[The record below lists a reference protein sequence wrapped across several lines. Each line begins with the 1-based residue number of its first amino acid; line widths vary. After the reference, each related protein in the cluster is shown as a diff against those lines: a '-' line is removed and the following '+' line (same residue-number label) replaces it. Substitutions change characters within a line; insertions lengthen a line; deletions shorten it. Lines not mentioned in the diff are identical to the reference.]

1 MTERVIQSEE
11 ESSASYK
18 HPQSNPTCDASH
30 IKLND
35 VAGPTPSELFLYRS
49 LRNPGLLIG
58 MGFLL
63 SIASVSIFGPLVLEL
78 DPYGQNL
85 LKRLKP
91 PFWMQ
96 GSDPAHLLGTD
107 HLGRDYASRLVHGAR
122 ISLLIGFLVAAVSG
136 FIGVTLG
143 VVAGYFRGSID
154 AAVMFIVTARLAT
167 PIILV
172 ALAVVAVVG
181 SSLQTVILVLGLLLW
196 DRYALVT
203 RAVTLQLREQEYVIA
218 ARAAGFSQSRVLLF
232 TILPNI
238 ANPVIVVATL
248 EMAQAI
254 LLEAALSFLGLGVEA
269 PLPSWGLM
277 VSEGKDYLLFDP
289 WVIAIPGVAL
299 LLLVLSI
306 NLVGDGLRDVTA
318 PEGRT

>member
-1 MTERVIQSEE
+1 MAEQVIQSEDE
-11 ESSASYK
+11 DPAEYRGVQPASTEDTSQFE
-18 HPQSNPTCDASH
+18 P
-30 IKLND
+30 ND
-35 VAGPTPSELFLYRS
+35 IAGPTPFELFTYRS
-49 LRNPGLLIG
+49 LRNA
-58 MGFLL
+58 GFLL
-63 SIASVSIFGPLVLEL
+63 GLGFLLVIAAISILGPMVFEL

-96 GSDPAHLLGTD
+96 GSDPEHLLGTD

-143 VVAGYFRGSID
+143 ILAGYFRGSID
-154 AAVMFIVTARLAT
+154 AAVMFIITARLAT

-218 ARAAGFSQSRVLLF
+218 ARAAGFSQARVLLF
-232 TILPNI
+232 TIFPNI
-238 ANPVIVVATL
+238 ANPIIVVATL

-289 WVIAIPGVAL
+289 WVIAIPGIAL

>member
-1 MTERVIQSEE
+1 MAGRGIPAAKTGAAGFGEIQSN
-11 ESSASYK
+11 S
-18 HPQSNPTCDASH
+18 TIDASH
-30 IKLND
+30 AGLND
-35 VAGPTPSELFLYRS
+35 VAGPTPLELFVHRS
-49 LRNPGLLIG
+49 LHNPGLLLG
-58 MGFLL
+58 SGFLL
-63 SIASVSIFGPLVLEL
+63 TVAAVSILGPLVFEL

-107 HLGRDYASRLVHGAR
+107 HLGRDYLSRLVHGAR

-143 VVAGYFRGSID
+143 IVAGYFRGSVD
-154 AAVMFIVTARLAT
+154 TAVMFIVTARLAT

-172 ALAVVAVVG
+172 ALAVVAVIG
-181 SSLQTVILVLGLLLW
+181 SSLQTVIFVLGLLLW

-218 ARAAGFSQSRVLLF
+218 ARAAGFSQARVLLF
-232 TILPNI
+232 TVLPNI
-238 ANPVIVVATL
+238 ANPIIVVATL

-289 WVIAIPGVAL
+289 WVIAIPGIAL

>member
-1 MTERVIQSEE
+1 MEERAI
-11 ESSASYK
+11 SAEK
-18 HPQSNPTCDASH
+18 ADAAGFGNLQPNAAPDDSDT
-30 IKLND
+30 KLND
-35 VAGPTPSELFLYRS
+35 VAGPTPIELFTHRS
-49 LRNPGLLIG
+49 LRHPGLLIG
-58 MGFLL
+58 AGFLL
-63 SIASVSIFGPLVLEL
+63 AIAVISILGPVVLDL

-96 GSDPAHLLGTD
+96 DSDPAHLLGTD
-107 HLGRDYASRLVHGAR
+107 HLGRDYLSRLIHGAR
-122 ISLLIGFLVAAVSG
+122 ISLLIGILVAAVSG
-136 FIGVTLG
+136 FIGVSLG
-143 VVAGYFRGSID
+143 IIAGYFRGSVD
-154 AAVMFIVTARLAT
+154 AAVMFFVTARLAT

-196 DRYALVT
+196 DRYVLVT

-218 ARAAGFSQSRVLLF
+218 ARAAGFSQARVLLF

-238 ANPVIVVATL
+238 ANPIIVVATL

-289 WVIAIPGVAL
+289 WVIAIPGIAL

>member
-1 MTERVIQSEE
+1 MAGRAVP
-11 ESSASYK
+11 SA
-18 HPQSNPTCDASH
+18 NPNAADLGDLQPDGR
-30 IKLND
+30 LND
-35 VAGPTPSELFLYRS
+35 VAGPTPLELFVHRS
-49 LRNPGLLIG
+49 LRNPGLLLG
-58 MGFLL
+58 TGFLL
-63 SIASVSIFGPLVLEL
+63 TIAVVSIAGPLVFEL
-78 DPYGQNL
+78 DPYGQDL

-91 PFWMQ
+91 PFWMD

-107 HLGRDYASRLVHGAR
+107 HLGRDYLSRLVHGAR
-122 ISLLIGFLVAAVSG
+122 ISLSIGFLVATVSG

-143 VVAGYFRGSID
+143 IVAGYFRGSID
-154 AAVMFIVTARLAT
+154 AAVMFVVTARLAT

-172 ALAVVAVVG
+172 ALAVVAVAG

-203 RAVTLQLREQEYVIA
+203 RSVTLQLREQEFVIA
-218 ARAAGFSQSRVLLF
+218 ARAAGFSHARVLLF
-232 TILPNI
+232 TVLPNI

-289 WVIAIPGVAL
+289 WVIAIPGIAL

-318 PEGRT
+318 PEGRA

>member
-1 MTERVIQSEE
+1 MADRAAPSARM
-11 ESSASYK
+11 SSGGADGAR
-18 HPQSNPTCDASH
+18 SNSTVGSSH
-30 IKLND
+30 AGLDD
-35 VAGPTPSELFLYRS
+35 VAGPTPLELFAHRS
-49 LRNPGLLIG
+49 LRHVGLLLG
-58 MGFLL
+58 AGFLL
-63 SIASVSIFGPLVLEL
+63 TIAAISILGPLVIEL
-78 DPYGQNL
+78 DPYGQDL

-107 HLGRDYASRLVHGAR
+107 HLGRDYLSRLVHGAR
-122 ISLLIGFLVAAVSG
+122 ISLLIGFLVATVSG

-143 VVAGYFRGSID
+143 IVAGYFRGPID

-181 SSLQTVILVLGLLLW
+181 SSLQSVILVLGLLLW

-203 RAVTLQLREQEYVIA
+203 RAVTLQLREQEFVIA
-218 ARAAGFSQSRVLLF
+218 ARAAGFSQARVLLN
-232 TILPNI
+232 TVLPNI
-238 ANPVIVVATL
+238 ANPIIVVATL

-277 VSEGKDYLLFDP
+277 VSEGKDYILFEP
-289 WVIAIPGVAL
+289 WVIAIPGLAL

>member
-1 MTERVIQSEE
+1 MAGRIVP
-11 ESSASYK
+11 SAS
-18 HPQSNPTCDASH
+18 QSAADLGDSQPDDR
-30 IKLND
+30 LND
-35 VAGPTPSELFLYRS
+35 VAGPTPLELFVHRS
-49 LRNPGLLIG
+49 LRNPGLLLG
-58 MGFLL
+58 TGFLFT
-63 SIASVSIFGPLVLEL
+63 IAVVSIVGPLVFEL
-78 DPYGQNL
+78 DPYGQDL
-85 LKRLKP
+85 LKRLRP
-91 PFWMQ
+91 PFWMD
-96 GSDPAHLLGTD
+96 GSDPNHLLGTD
-107 HLGRDYASRLVHGAR
+107 HLGRDYLSRLVHGAR
-122 ISLLIGFLVAAVSG
+122 ISLSIGFLVATVSG

-143 VVAGYFRGSID
+143 IVAGYFRGSID
-154 AAVMFIVTARLAT
+154 AAVMFVVTARLAT

-172 ALAVVAVVG
+172 ALAVVAVAG

-203 RAVTLQLREQEYVIA
+203 RSVTLQLREQEFVIA
-218 ARAAGFSQSRVLLF
+218 ARAAGFSHARVLLF
-232 TILPNI
+232 TVLPNI

-289 WVIAIPGVAL
+289 WVIAIPGIAL

-318 PEGRT
+318 PEGRA

>member
-1 MTERVIQSEE
+1 MAGRVVP
-11 ESSASYK
+11 SAS
-18 HPQSNPTCDASH
+18 QSAADLGDSQPDGR
-30 IKLND
+30 LND
-35 VAGPTPSELFLYRS
+35 VVGPTPLELFVHRS
-49 LRNPGLLIG
+49 LRNPGLLLG
-58 MGFLL
+58 TGFLFT
-63 SIASVSIFGPLVLEL
+63 IAVVSIVGPLVFEL
-78 DPYGQNL
+78 DPYGQDL
-85 LKRLKP
+85 LKRLRP
-91 PFWMQ
+91 PFWMD
-96 GSDPAHLLGTD
+96 GSDPDHLLGTD
-107 HLGRDYASRLVHGAR
+107 HLGRDYLSRLVHGAR
-122 ISLLIGFLVAAVSG
+122 ISLSIGFLVATVSG

-143 VVAGYFRGSID
+143 IVAGYFRGSID
-154 AAVMFIVTARLAT
+154 AAVMFVVTARLAT

-172 ALAVVAVVG
+172 ALAVVAVAG

-203 RAVTLQLREQEYVIA
+203 RSVTLQLREQEFVIA
-218 ARAAGFSQSRVLLF
+218 ARVAGFSHARVLLF
-232 TILPNI
+232 TVLPNI

-289 WVIAIPGVAL
+289 WVIAIPGIAL

-318 PEGRT
+318 PEGRA

>member
-1 MTERVIQSEE
+1 MADRVI
-11 ESSASYK
+11 
-18 HPQSNPTCDASH
+18 PTVKVDAG
-30 IKLND
+30 LND
-35 VAGPTPSELFLYRS
+35 IAGPTPLQLFAHRS
-49 LRNPGLLIG
+49 LRNPGLLLG
-58 MGFLL
+58 TGFLL
-63 SIASVSIFGPLVLEL
+63 AIAAISFLGPLVFDL

-91 PFWMQ
+91 PFWMA

-107 HLGRDYASRLVHGAR
+107 HLGRDYLSRLVHGAR
-122 ISLLIGFLVAAVSG
+122 ISLSIGFLVAAVSG
-136 FIGVTLG
+136 VIGVTLG
-143 VVAGYFRGSID
+143 IVAGYFRGSID
-154 AAVMFIVTARLAT
+154 AAVMFFVTARLAT

-203 RAVTLQLREQEYVIA
+203 RSVTLQLREQEFVIA
-218 ARAAGFSQSRVLLF
+218 ARAAGFSQARVLLF
-232 TILPNI
+232 TVLPNI
-238 ANPVIVVATL
+238 ANPIIVVATL

-277 VSEGKDYLLFDP
+277 VSEGKEYLLFDP
-289 WVIAIPGVAL
+289 WVIAIPGIAL

-318 PEGRT
+318 PEGRA

>member
-1 MTERVIQSEE
+1 MVERVIPPTEAIPIGSGDGEPEQVFDV
-11 ESSASYK
+11 SSSGL
-18 HPQSNPTCDASH
+18 D
-30 IKLND
+30 D
-35 VAGPTPSELFLYRS
+35 VAGPSPFELIVYRS
-49 LRNPGLLIG
+49 IRHLGLLLG
-58 MGFLL
+58 GGVLL
-63 SIASVSIFGPLVLEL
+63 AIFVITFVGPLLVET
-78 DPYGQNL
+78 DPYGQDL

-91 PFWMQ
+91 PFWME

-107 HLGRDYASRLVHGAR
+107 HLGRDYMSRLIHGAR
-122 ISLLIGFLVAAVSG
+122 YSLLIGFLVAAISG
-136 FIGVTLG
+136 LIGVTLG
-143 VVAGYFRGSID
+143 VMAGYFRGTTDTVI
-154 AAVMFIVTARLAT
+154 MFFVTARLAT

-181 SSLQTVILVLGLLLW
+181 SSLQTVIIVLGLLLW

-203 RAVTLQLREQEYVIA
+203 RAATLQLREQEFVIA
-218 ARAAGFSQSRVLLF
+218 ARAAGFSQPRVLLF
-232 TILPNI
+232 TVLPNI
-238 ANPVIVVATL
+238 ANPIIVVATL

-277 VSEGKDYLLFDP
+277 VAEGKEYILFDP
-289 WVIAIPGVAL
+289 WVIAIPGIAL

-306 NLVGDGLRDVTA
+306 NLLGDGLRDVTA

>member
-1 MTERVIQSEE
+1 MAGRAVP
-11 ESSASYK
+11 SA
-18 HPQSNPTCDASH
+18 NPSTADLGDLQPDGR
-30 IKLND
+30 LND
-35 VAGPTPSELFLYRS
+35 VAGPTPLELFVHRS
-49 LRNPGLLIG
+49 LRNPGLLLG
-58 MGFLL
+58 TGFLL
-63 SIASVSIFGPLVLEL
+63 TIAVVSIVGPLVFEL
-78 DPYGQNL
+78 DPYGQDL

-91 PFWMQ
+91 PFWMD

-107 HLGRDYASRLVHGAR
+107 HLGRDYLSRLVHGAR
-122 ISLLIGFLVAAVSG
+122 ISLSIGFLVATVSG

-143 VVAGYFRGSID
+143 IVAGYFRGSID
-154 AAVMFIVTARLAT
+154 AAVMFVVTARLAT

-172 ALAVVAVVG
+172 ALAVVAVAG

-203 RAVTLQLREQEYVIA
+203 RSVTLQLREQEFVIA
-218 ARAAGFSQSRVLLF
+218 ARAAGFSHARVLLF
-232 TILPNI
+232 TVLPNI

-289 WVIAIPGVAL
+289 WVIAIPGIAL

-318 PEGRT
+318 PEGRA